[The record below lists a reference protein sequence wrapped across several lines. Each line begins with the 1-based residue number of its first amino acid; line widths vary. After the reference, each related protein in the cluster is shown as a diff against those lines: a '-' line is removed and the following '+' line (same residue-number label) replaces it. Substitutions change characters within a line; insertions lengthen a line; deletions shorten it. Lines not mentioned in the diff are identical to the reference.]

1 MGGGNRRNRGK
12 GPKKNSP
19 KKSVDSLANELS
31 QLKVTKKGSRAKR
44 DEKELGLEL

>member
-1 MGGGNRRNRGK
+1 MGGGNRRNRK